1 MNFKNMI
8 FDLGGV
14 VVNYNPKEYL
24 LERFSDKDTEEF
36 LYSAFFG
43 SEEWHM
49 LDRGT
54 IEQEKANVIFMQRA
68 RKVGLSF
75 EMQAL
80 IDDWYEL
87 LRPKR
92 EVCALILELKQF
104 GYDVYYL
111 SNISKSAMDFLRT
124 KTTVMRLFSGGIA
137 SSDVRISKPDPG
149 IYRCLLSEYS
159 LKIEETVFIDDT
171 GKNVEAAHDMGLTSF
186 LYTSTEQLKN
196 SLYKEGIE
204 LFLGR

>member
-36 LYSAFFG
+36 LYDAFFG
-43 SEEWHM
+43 SEEWYM
-49 LDRGT
+49 LDKGT
-54 IEQEKANVIFMQRA
+54 IEQKAADQVFMQRA
-68 RKVGLSF
+68 RKVGLAF

-80 IDDWYEL
+80 IDDWYDL

-92 EVCALILELKQF
+92 DVCALILELKQF
-104 GYDVYYL
+104 GYDIYYL
-111 SNISKSAMDFLRT
+111 SNISKSAMEFLRT

-137 SSDVRISKPDPG
+137 SSDVRISKPEPE
-149 IYRCLLSEYS
+149 IYRRLLTEYN
-159 LKIEETVFIDDT
+159 LRIEESVFIDDMP
-171 GKNVEAAHDMGLTSF
+171 KNVESAHSLGLHSF
-186 LYTSTEQLKN
+186 LYTTTEQLKN